1 MPKIPP
7 PQNFPHPR
15 ISPIPKFPPPQNF
28 PTQKF
33 PLLKIPLTT
42 SDTHVTQTWYRCD
55 THVSDTWHARVT
67 HAIWMWPAR
76 DTLVTHAWHA
86 FDACIHTRTQDT
98 HTHTHTHVTCRWH
111 TRDTCMTHSDTLVV
125 CNSISLHHLPA
136 SLAIC
141 LPSRHT
147 EVLYKC
153 NTVMTRTWHRR
164 DTHVAQTS
172 HAVGTDVTRTWHR
185 RHTHVTQTSHAG
197 GTYAIRAWHT
207 CDLDVVDCLYL
218 RLPVTW

>member
-1 MPKIPP
+1 MNDYLKIIWNIPMPKIPP

-98 HTHTHTHVTCRWH
+98 HTHTHTRYMQVTYTWYMH
-111 TRDTCMTHSDTLVV
+111 DT
-125 CNSISLHHLPA
+125 
-136 SLAIC
+136 
-141 LPSRHT
+141 
-147 EVLYKC
+147 
-153 NTVMTRTWHRR
+153 
-164 DTHVAQTS
+164 Q
-172 HAVGTDVTRTWHR
+172 
-185 RHTHVTQTSHAG
+185 
-197 GTYAIRAWHT
+197 WHT
-207 CDLDVVDCLYL
+207 CCLQLYL
-218 RLPVTW
+218 SSPSACLSGYLPPKQTYRGVV